1 MNLIRR
7 HFKRYNPDLSVND
20 INENT
25 LQGFVEYLI
34 YTKKL
39 RNTTAEKHFSFLVWF
54 LRWATDHGYIKS
66 NAHNAFKP
74 KFKGINTKEVIYLTW
89 EELTYLFD
97 YDFKEKKYLERV
109 RDVFCFCC
117 FTGLRYSDARKLSKE
132 DVFKG
137 YIEIVTQKTTD
148 RLKIELNDYSKAILS
163 KYEDDPLLG
172 HKALPVISNQKMNK
186 YLKEMGKLVG
196 FDTPIKIVYF
206 KGNRRFEEVKPKHEL
221 LATHCGRRTFV
232 VNALYLGIPAEV
244 IMRWT
249 GHSDYKSMK
258 PYVKI
263 VDDLKASEMSKF
275 NRK

>member
-1 MNLIRR
+1 
-7 HFKRYNPDLSVND
+7 
-20 INENT
+20 
-25 LQGFVEYLI
+25 
-34 YTKKL
+34 
-39 RNTTAEKHFSFLVWF
+39 
-54 LRWATDHGYIKS
+54 
-66 NAHNAFKP
+66 
-74 KFKGINTKEVIYLTW
+74 TKEVIYLTW
-89 EELTYLFD
+89 EELIYLFD
-97 YDFKEKKYLERV
+97 YDFKEKRYLERV

-117 FTGLRYSDARKLSKE
+117 FTGLRYSDAKKLTRE
-132 DVFKG
+132 DIFND

-148 RLKIELNDYSKAILS
+148 RLKIELNDYSRSILS

-172 HKALPVISNQKMNK
+172 HKALPVISNQKMNE
-186 YLKEMGKLVG
+186 YLKEMGRLVG
-196 FDTPIKIVYF
+196 FDTPTRIVYF
-206 KGNRRFEEVKPKHEL
+206 KGNKRFEEVKPKYEL